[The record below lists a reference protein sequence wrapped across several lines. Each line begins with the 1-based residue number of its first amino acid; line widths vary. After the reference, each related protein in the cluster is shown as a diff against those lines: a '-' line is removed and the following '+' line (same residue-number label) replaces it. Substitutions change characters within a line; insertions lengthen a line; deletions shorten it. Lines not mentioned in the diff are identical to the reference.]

1 MTIRLILRRALRTP
15 AWKVLALGLGLA
27 TSSSVVRAGP
37 SLVFS
42 YETLNYGT
50 SGTFLTGIRGDNVVG
65 NYVIPGTT
73 ETGGIYYNLATKVW
87 SPLPVATANGA
98 NFPGAIGSSPY
109 GPNFGTPTGI
119 MRAVGSYQ
127 TAASAPYDLSYL
139 YDGAAAPGQQI
150 TSLAYPNPV
159 GKQTLFTIAHSTF
172 GHQAVG
178 DYDTDLATGNAF
190 IYDISSGTFTTNNI
204 PGAISTTAYGIYGD
218 KIAGGYAKA
227 AIGGGLGPQHGY
239 IYDQITGSY
248 ETYDHPGA
256 IGTHF
261 EGITGG
267 GRTDEYNLVTNW
279 ISADGAVHPA
289 VMHVDALGIVTWYE
303 IDIPGQVVSSNSAY
317 GDHVVGIYV
326 LNGVTNGY
334 IATIPGMYNPIRN
347 TGTLTSSADNAA
359 ALSGGKGDDIVNS
372 GAVEVTGTGGVGMRG
387 ETYGVLTNSGT
398 VVATGLVGA
407 AAEMHGRLRHLA
419 EFRHLARPCR
429 RRCPA
434 NGRRQLRQRDC
445 EHRNHRR
452 PDSGDSRAGEAV
464 RE

>member
-1 MTIRLILRRALRTP
+1 
-15 AWKVLALGLGLA
+15 
-27 TSSSVVRAGP
+27 
-37 SLVFS
+37 
-42 YETLNYGT
+42 
-50 SGTFLTGIRGDNVVG
+50 
-65 NYVIPGTT
+65 
-73 ETGGIYYNLATKVW
+73 
-87 SPLPVATANGA
+87 
-98 NFPGAIGSSPY
+98 
-109 GPNFGTPTGI
+109 

-150 TSLAYPNPV
+150 TSLAYPNPA
-159 GKQTLFTIAHSTF
+159 GEQTLFTIAHSTF

-190 IYDISSGTFTTNNI
+190 IYDISTGTFTTNNI

-239 IYDQITGSY
+239 IYDQITGTY

-267 GRTDEYNLVTNW
+267 WPDRRIQSRHQLDFRRWRGASGGHACRRPRHRDLVRNRHPRRRSSPPIRHMATRS
-279 ISADGAVHPA
+279 SASMSP
-289 VMHVDALGIVTWYE
+289 
-303 IDIPGQVVSSNSAY
+303 
-317 GDHVVGIYV
+317 
-326 LNGVTNGY
+326 NGVTNGY
-334 IATIPGMYNPIRN
+334 VATIPGMYNPIRN

-398 VVATGLVGA
+398 VVATGLGWRGGGDA
-407 AAEMHGRLRHLA
+407 WAYTA
-419 EFRHLARPCR
+419 PC
-429 RRCPA
+429 
-434 NGRRQLRQRDC
+434 
-445 EHRNHRR
+445 
-452 PDSGDSRAGEAV
+452 
-464 RE
+464 